1 MGGSKV
7 SAVATNTEDADLH
20 ASSDEYARR
29 FSDDAGQWMLS
40 VQEQMTL
47 SLLDHDA
54 VTILDVGGGHGQI
67 AVPLMNAH
75 RNVTVLGSAPACAQ
89 RLDPFIQNGVISFKV
104 GNLIEI
110 PFADKSFDTVVC
122 FRLLSH
128 CTQWRQLIREMCRVA
143 RRSVILDYPVWTSV
157 NCLSPLLFKLKKNL
171 EGNTR
176 TFTLFSNSE
185 VKREFRKS
193 GFNSATIKK
202 QFFLPMALHRALKSS
217 AHSKQ
222 MEGLC
227 RSLGLTHLFGSPV
240 IAKMTRSE

>member
-1 MGGSKV
+1 MGALAAK
-7 SAVATNTEDADLH
+7 TEDADLH

-29 FSDDAGQWMLS
+29 FSDDAGQWMLA

-47 SLLDHDA
+47 GLLDQDS
-54 VTILDVGGGHGQI
+54 VTVLDVGGGHGQI

-75 RNVTVLGSAPACAQ
+75 KTVTVLGSSPECAQ
-89 RLDPFIQNGVISFKV
+89 RLHPFIQNGVISFKV

-110 PFADKSFDTVVC
+110 PFPDRSFDTVVC

-128 CTQWRQLIREMCRVA
+128 CTQWRQLIKEMCRVA

-176 TFTLFSNSE
+176 TFTLFSNTE
-185 VKREFRKS
+185 IAREFRRN
-193 GFNSATIKK
+193 GFTTEALKK
-202 QFFLPMALHRALKSS
+202 QFFLPMALHRALKNPVL
-217 AHSKQ
+217 SKKL
-222 MEGLC
+222 EGIC
-227 RSLGLTHLFGSPV
+227 RALGLTYLFGSPV
-240 IAKMTRSE
+240 IGKMTRSN